1 MCVDGCENRMEYFYS
16 LPEAI
21 GWIGEMAGCSVEEN
35 EVEALNEL
43 LQEQNEDAYC
53 YLNEIQ
59 IV

>member
-1 MCVDGCENRMEYFYS
+1 MEYFYS
-16 LPEAI
+16 QPEAL
-21 GWIGEMAGCSVEEN
+21 GWISEMAGCSVEEN

-53 YLNEIQ
+53 YLNEIR